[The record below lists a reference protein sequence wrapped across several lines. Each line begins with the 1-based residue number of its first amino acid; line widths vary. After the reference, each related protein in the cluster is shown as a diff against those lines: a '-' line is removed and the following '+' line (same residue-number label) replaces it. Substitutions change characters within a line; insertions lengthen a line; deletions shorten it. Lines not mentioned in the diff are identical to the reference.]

1 MQEDTAKVQIWL
13 EYAYYINLVTVPAEK
28 MHWILLD
35 KK

>member
-28 MHWILLD
+28 KCIG
-35 KK
+35 